1 MGKPSL
7 TTSVRAVLVC
17 LVALITTAI
26 PCPPT
31 NESLAAGSALR
42 QEAASYTHLTRART
56 RKARKK
62 SVTPV
67 RSVTLVRDFRFGTHA
82 EYSRIVLELQR
93 SVSFTQSRLKDPD
106 RIVIELQNTRL
117 SEAVRRKLKGQSL
130 PNDISIEQPN
140 PRSVTLLLN
149 LGQIGDYRLLPLE
162 DPDRLVV
169 DLFNRLEEGGKPRPS
184 SNSSSPGSA
193 QAQTA
198 SSQTRIPTIS
208 APPRPN
214 GSSINTIVIDPG
226 HGGKDPGALGRKG
239 TAEKEITL
247 QVALK
252 VKKLLA
258 ARLGKKVLMTRDRDV
273 FVELEDRAQFA
284 NRHNADLFVSIHV
297 NSHPQRSIKGVEVYH
312 FGEASDRR
320 ALEVAARENG
330 TPITEKSGGVE
341 FLLADLLT
349 TKKVHDSM
357 ELAWST
363 KESMVKGLDRHY
375 DVVDHGVKTAPFY
388 VLRFTA
394 MPSILTE
401 IAFITNPTEERL
413 MRTDAFQNRM
423 AEAIFDGIK
432 AYLTPAQLVAR

>member
-1 MGKPSL
+1 M
-7 TTSVRAVLVC
+7 
-17 LVALITTAI
+17 
-26 PCPPT
+26 
-31 NESLAAGSALR
+31 R
-42 QEAASYTHLTRART
+42 QEAAAHTHLTRART

-62 SVTPV
+62 SVSPV
-67 RSVTLVRDFRFGTHA
+67 PSITLVQDFRVGTHA
-82 EYSRIVLELQR
+82 DYNRIVLELQR
-93 SVSFTQSRLKDPD
+93 SVSFTQSRLKSPD

-117 SEAVRRKLKGQSL
+117 SEAVRRKLKRQTL
-130 PNDISIEQPN
+130 PNDIGIDQPN

-149 LGQIGDYRLLPLE
+149 LGQIGDYRLIPLD
-162 DPDRLVV
+162 DPDRLVI
-169 DLFNRLEEGGKPRPS
+169 DLFNRLEDAPKPGAAS
-184 SNSSSPGSA
+184 VDSSPASA
-193 QAQTA
+193 QAQTPSPSARLPILTA
-198 SSQTRIPTIS
+198 SSPT
-208 APPRPN
+208 N
-214 GSSINTIVIDPG
+214 GSAIKTIVIDPG

-247 QVALK
+247 EVARKLK
-252 VKKLLA
+252 QLLSV
-258 ARLGKKVLMTRDRDV
+258 RLGKRVLMTRDRDV

-284 NRHNADLFVSIHV
+284 NKHNADLFVSIHV
-297 NSHPQRSIKGVEVYH
+297 NSHPQRSIKGLEVYH

-330 TPITEKSGGVE
+330 TPITDTSVGVE
-341 FLLADLLT
+341 YLLADLLT

-394 MPSILTE
+394 MPSILAE

-413 MRTDAFQNRM
+413 MRSEAFLNRT
-423 AEAIFDGIK
+423 AEAIFEGIK
-432 AYLTPAQLVAR
+432 AYLTPAQIVAR